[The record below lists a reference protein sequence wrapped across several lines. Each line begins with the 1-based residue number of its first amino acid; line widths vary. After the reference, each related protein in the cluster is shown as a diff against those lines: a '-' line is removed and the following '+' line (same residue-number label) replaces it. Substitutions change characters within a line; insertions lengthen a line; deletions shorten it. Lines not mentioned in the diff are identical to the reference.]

1 MARPLFPDPNNGA
14 AFVPE
19 SETSLTGSGE
29 WPEPVFVNLLGAQ
42 GIDSQPAGRY
52 DNLICRTGPP
62 GYIGWRIDSLDS
74 IPGLLKC
81 LQIRAQLSPC
91 W

>member
-1 MARPLFPDPNNGA
+1 MAQPLFPNLKRVLPGRENG
-14 AFVPE
+14 
-19 SETSLTGSGE
+19 
-29 WPEPVFVNLLGAQ
+29 PEPVFVNLLGAQ

-52 DNLICRTGPP
+52 DNPICRTGPP
-62 GYIGWRIDSLDS
+62 GYVGWRIDSLDS

-81 LQIRAQLSPC
+81 LQIRAQLSPR